1 MDQMKK
7 VMEEMKENMRRT
19 NPIEDL
25 VHRTDSPFT
34 ASINGHPL
42 PSKFKLPSLDSY
54 DGTRDPFD
62 HIATFKTTMHL
73 QGVPDEIMC
82 RAFPTTLKGPARVW
96 FSKIPPSS
104 VSSFEELSKL
114 FVNNFIGGQR
124 HKRSSS
130 SLLTIEQGEN
140 ESLRSFI
147 TRFNRE
153 ALSVDEVD
161 DKLLLAA
168 FHNGINSD
176 LFIHK
181 LYEKEPQTMAELKRK
196 RAERMEAHPV
206 RHSEQA
212 PRPKKGRTED
222 RKERDGRKTGP
233 LGRSQNYT
241 PLNAPL
247 NQVLMQ
253 IKDDPSLKWPE
264 KMKGDPNKRNKN
276 KYCRF
281 HRDHGHDT
289 DECYDLKQQIENL
302 IRQGKLKHFVGRD
315 RTDEKLKGK
324 MEESSRPPL
333 GEIRIIVG
341 GNPMGQSSKSKKT
354 YLKAVQNVQLSGRPP
369 RTRFMDEPTI
379 SFTDED
385 AERIHHPHDD
395 AIVITLLIA
404 DYTTRRVL
412 VDNGSSAD
420 ILYYP
425 TFQQMRLGRDQLRPV
440 CSPLIGFKGMK
451 VQPVGTITL
460 PVVVGSYPQQITKEV
475 NFLVVDCTSSYN
487 AIIGRPTLNSWKA
500 ITSTYH
506 LSVKFPTEYG
516 IGQAQGDQLAARECY
531 LAMMALDEQVQT
543 MSIEERRVIAE
554 PMEVLEDVLLQ
565 EDDPEKFTRIGT
577 GMKEKARQDL
587 IQFLRK
593 SIDVFAWSHDDMPG
607 IDPSVITH
615 RLNVYPFFKPI
626 RQKKRVFA
634 PERDKAIKEEVQKLT
649 TAKFIKEVYYPDW
662 LANVVMLLSFMDAFS
677 GYNQIKM
684 DEADQEKTS
693 FITSQGLFCY
703 KVMPFG
709 LKNAGATYQR
719 LVNHM
724 FRPQIGRNVEV
735 YVDDMFVKSID
746 EGSHLDDLQETFET
760 LRRYKMKLNPS
771 KCAFGVSS
779 GKFLGFMV
787 SPRGIEAN
795 PDKIQAILNME
806 PPKNIKEVQ
815 SLTGRVAA
823 LNRFVSKATDKC
835 LPFFKVLRKA
845 FEWTDECQR
854 AFQDLKDYL
863 TTAPLLSPSVQGEE
877 LYLYLAVSPHA
888 VSSAL
893 IREEGKIQKPV
904 YYTSRALRGAEGRYP
919 LMEKLAFALITASR
933 KLRHYFQW
941 AVELSEFDIRYQPR
955 NAIKAQ
961 ALVDFIAEFTPSYED
976 LGEGEY
982 NKWVVHV
989 DGSSTLYA
997 GGIGVVLQ
1005 SPEGD
1010 KLKYKA
1016 RLQYQT
1022 TNNEV
1027 EYEALLKGLELAKS
1041 VEADSVLVMGDSQ
1054 LVIGQVNG
1062 TEENVEA
1069 DTLAKEASANEALN
1083 DIDGVYYMP
1092 SIDLPELMQIEG
1104 EGNWMTPIVSYLKDG
1119 RLPEEKDEARKLKVK
1134 STRYVLMDEV
1144 LYKRGFSQPL
1154 LRCLAPDEANYM
1166 LREVHEGACG
1176 NHSGARSLVHKV
1188 IRSGFY
1194 WPTIQADAKAYVKV
1208 CDQCQRFSNIPRQPA
1223 EYLTPMMAPWPF
1235 AQWGLDILGPFPTG
1249 TWQMKFLVVG
1259 IDYFTKW
1266 VEAEPLAK
1274 ITQQNVKNFVW
1285 KNIVCRFG
1293 VPRVLVSDNGRQF
1306 DNTPFRKF
1314 CEQLGMKNHYSSPS
1328 HPQANGQIDPQ
1339 KESKHGRMKSLNAR
1353 IYRP

>member
-1 MDQMKK
+1 
-7 VMEEMKENMRRT
+7 
-19 NPIEDL
+19 
-25 VHRTDSPFT
+25 
-34 ASINGHPL
+34 
-42 PSKFKLPSLDSY
+42 
-54 DGTRDPFD
+54 
-62 HIATFKTTMHL
+62 
-73 QGVPDEIMC
+73 
-82 RAFPTTLKGPARVW
+82 
-96 FSKIPPSS
+96 
-104 VSSFEELSKL
+104 
-114 FVNNFIGGQR
+114 
-124 HKRSSS
+124 
-130 SLLTIEQGEN
+130 
-140 ESLRSFI
+140 
-147 TRFNRE
+147 
-153 ALSVDEVD
+153 
-161 DKLLLAA
+161 
-168 FHNGINSD
+168 
-176 LFIHK
+176 
-181 LYEKEPQTMAELKRK
+181 
-196 RAERMEAHPV
+196 
-206 RHSEQA
+206 
-212 PRPKKGRTED
+212 
-222 RKERDGRKTGP
+222 
-233 LGRSQNYT
+233 
-241 PLNAPL
+241 
-247 NQVLMQ
+247 
-253 IKDDPSLKWPE
+253 
-264 KMKGDPNKRNKN
+264 
-276 KYCRF
+276 
-281 HRDHGHDT
+281 
-289 DECYDLKQQIENL
+289 
-302 IRQGKLKHFVGRD
+302 
-315 RTDEKLKGK
+315 

-354 YLKAVQNVQLSGRPP
+354 YLKAVQNVQLFGRTP
-369 RTRFMDEPTI
+369 RTRSMDEPTI

-412 VDNGSSAD
+412 VDNESSAN

-425 TFQQMRLGRDQLRPV
+425 VFQQMRLGRDQLRPV
-440 CSPLIGFKGMK
+440 CSPLIGFGGMK

-506 LSVKFPTEYG
+506 LSVKFATEYG

-554 PMEVLEDVLLQ
+554 PTEVLEDVLLQ

-577 GMKEKARQDL
+577 GMKEKAREDL

-662 LANVVMLLSFMDAFS
+662 LANVVM
-677 GYNQIKM
+677 IKM
-684 DEADQEKTS
+684 DEANQEKTS

-735 YVDDMFVKSID
+735 YVDDMLVKSID

-760 LRRYKMKLNPS
+760 LWRYKMKLNPS

-787 SPRGIEAN
+787 SQRGIEAN

-933 KLRHYFQW
+933 KLRHYFQVHVINVMTDHPLKKTMNKLEAAGRLIQW
-941 AVELSEFDIRYQPR
+941 TVELSEFDIRYQPR

-961 ALVDFIAEFTPSYED
+961 ALADFIAEFTPSYED

-1041 VEADSVLVMGDSQ
+1041 VEADSILVMGDSQ

-1062 TEENVEA
+1062 TCE
-1069 DTLAKEASANEALN
+1069 AKEDRMKKYLRK
-1083 DIDGVYYMP
+1083 
-1092 SIDLPELMQIEG
+1092 IER

-1119 RLPEEKDEARKLKVK
+1119 RLPEEKDEARKLKIK
-1134 STRYVLMDEV
+1134 S
-1144 LYKRGFSQPL
+1144 
-1154 LRCLAPDEANYM
+1154 
-1166 LREVHEGACG
+1166 
-1176 NHSGARSLVHKV
+1176 AR
-1188 IRSGFY
+1188 
-1194 WPTIQADAKAYVKV
+1194 
-1208 CDQCQRFSNIPRQPA
+1208 
-1223 EYLTPMMAPWPF
+1223 
-1235 AQWGLDILGPFPTG
+1235 
-1249 TWQMKFLVVG
+1249 
-1259 IDYFTKW
+1259 FTKEHAGTIRESDHSSIKSS
-1266 VEAEPLAK
+1266 VADSIGQPSKLMLKHMSKYVINVNASA
-1274 ITQQNVKNFVW
+1274 TFPNNQQN
-1285 KNIVCRFG
+1285 I
-1293 VPRVLVSDNGRQF
+1293 SRQ
-1306 DNTPFRKF
+1306 
-1314 CEQLGMKNHYSSPS
+1314 
-1328 HPQANGQIDPQ
+1328 
-1339 KESKHGRMKSLNAR
+1339 
-1353 IYRP
+1353 